1 MTIDIVS
8 APPSSLR
15 DRMRLDT
22 ADLHAALDARLGAF
36 DLRDPADLA
45 GFLRINERGFAAI
58 AGAGPDGAV
67 CMGRSIAADLA
78 RRIRSDLDRLGTS
91 PLPAV
96 AAPEDPDPLAIDYV
110 VLGSRLGSSVLKRH
124 WAQAEDPRVREA
136 SCYFSAPAQVRRWQ
150 AFCRQTRE
158 MSPKNAAADRAVDD
172 TRRIFALFNDHN
184 SSDARPRAHDT

>member
-1 MTIDIVS
+1 MPGS
-8 APPSSLR
+8 ARSTCGIRPAWPVFCAS
-15 DRMRLDT
+15 T
-22 ADLHAALDARLGAF
+22 NVALPRSPAR
-36 DLRDPADLA
+36 
-45 GFLRINERGFAAI
+45 
-58 AGAGPDGAV
+58 
-67 CMGRSIAADLA
+67 
-78 RRIRSDLDRLGTS
+78 
-91 PLPAV
+91 
-96 AAPEDPDPLAIDYV
+96 AAPEDPEPLAIDYV

-124 WAQAEDPRVREA
+124 WAQAEDPRVRDA